1 MIEPKRLIEEGTAFD
16 RALLQAG
23 REDRPPT
30 DYARRVIAAVAL
42 MPTATAGAAVSTSIL
57 ARLLRPRWLTM
68 VALGAAA
75 TLLVATR
82 LPAEGPREADVP
94 ARPVAPIA
102 PTAPEAPLEKRAEPP
117 LAHVAVP
124 VTTPDALPNAPVPSL
139 QPRER
144 RAPAAT
150 AQAPAANREP
160 APISGASLQREVELL
175 DAVKQSLRAGAT
187 ADAERA
193 LADYDAEF
201 PSGSLKPEAGFLHV
215 RVLLAK
221 GDRARAVALGDEL
234 LARYPNTVHAKRIRA
249 VLAAESAER
258 K

>member
-16 RALLQAG
+16 RTLLQAG
-23 REDRPPT
+23 REDRPPS

-82 LPAEGPREADVP
+82 LPAEGSREADAP
-94 ARPVAPIA
+94 ARPVVT
-102 PTAPEAPLEKRAEPP
+102 TAPEAPLEKREEPAA
-117 LAHVAVP
+117 AHVAVP
-124 VTTPDALPNAPVPSL
+124 VTTPDALPNAPPPSA

-144 RAPAAT
+144 RAPVAA
-150 AQAPAANREP
+150 AQAPVANSEP

-175 DAVKQSLRAGAT
+175 DAVKRSLRAGAT
-187 ADAERA
+187 ADADRA

-249 VLAAESAER
+249 ALAADPAER